1 MFLSLNLT
9 PGQALILS
17 HLILN
22 LVSLLPVLPS
32 ALSSMPLGWWFRNTN
47 LICLLLPS
55 SQLPLAQRRG
65 LTLGVWLSVPFP
77 TWLWYA
83 PQSRGTRDLGTPL
96 ANSGTY
102 CNVFTWHVP
111 LLACFKTHVTTS
123 VKHFWPYFLSFW
135 EVLTLYFAPHCH
147 HSLLYSIN

>member
-22 LVSLLPVLPS
+22 LVSLLPVLPLLCPPCHLADDS
-32 ALSSMPLGWWFRNTN
+32 ETRIWSVSCF
-47 LICLLLPS
+47 LLLS
-55 SQLPLAQRRG
+55 FPLAQRRG
-65 LTLGVWLSVPFP
+65 LTLGVWLSVPFSYLAVICP
-77 TWLWYA
+77 TVT
-83 PQSRGTRDLGTPL
+83 GHRDLVHPL

-123 VKHFWPYFLSFW
+123 VKHFWPYFPLLLRGLNLVLCTSLSSQPL
-135 EVLTLYFAPHCH
+135 V
-147 HSLLYSIN
+147 